1 MGENQDKRRPLRQV
15 TTIIFIPYH
24 SNDLGMLLLHLA
36 HQSLDGG
43 PQLVVG
49 RSDRGLNRLQQPR
62 VCFPVRRVGG
72 LLDEPHDGT
81 PPRIHPSPG
90 FAPQRLSTA
99 RRNFRRKLFD
109 EGDRRTKRRVFQGTR
124 LLVVEGSQAP
134 PSQDIGFGL
143 PHTWAGN
150 GPNPEPTPFPPP
162 PPIWASTII
171 AHYYYYYYM
180 HIEIYLFIYCARMW
194 WKYIRDSFLKP
205 CFLTWSE

>member
-1 MGENQDKRRPLRQV
+1 MTWECSF
-15 TTIIFIPYH
+15 FI
-24 SNDLGMLLLHLA
+24 LLI
-36 HQSLDGG
+36 
-43 PQLVVG
+43 
-49 RSDRGLNRLQQPR
+49 R
-62 VCFPVRRVGG
+62 
-72 LLDEPHDGT
+72 T
-81 PPRIHPSPG
+81 
-90 FAPQRLSTA
+90 STA
-99 RRNFRRKLFD
+99 ARSSSS
-109 EGDRRTKRRVFQGTR
+109 EDRTVDLIAFNSRGSASLSVESVAFSMSRTTAPLPESILPQDSPPNASPQPAGISGGNYSMKETEERSEEFFKELVFLSSR
-124 LLVVEGSQAP
+124 AHKEAP